1 MANKKK
7 TYRRKRSAADKAV
20 NAFFVLIILIV
31 LGLSVFA
38 LYPKISQRIADSKTE
53 QSTQEEQQ
61 QPTETVASVSEQLG
75 ITADEFISKYG
86 LNADEVTAES
96 ALSDI
101 ISGMNVV
108 KYYEFSRDMN
118 ALSAAEA
125 ETEDEAADSG
135 EAAEDGEAAEAP
147 ADGEAGEAEQST
159 FPQTF
164 EEFVSQSGLDPAE
177 VSEDMTVSDLQ
188 NLMMQKAQSE
198 EESTEAE
205 DEASADTSE
214 PEAQLAD

>member
-61 QPTETVASVSEQLG
+61 PAETVASVSEQLG

-96 ALSDI
+96 AVSDI

-108 KYYEFSRDMN
+108 KYYEFSRDMD
-118 ALSAAEA
+118 AVSVADAD
-125 ETEDEAADSG
+125 TEEEAADSG
-135 EAAEDGEAAEAP
+135 EAAEDGEATEAP
-147 ADGEAGEAEQST
+147 ADGEAEQST

-164 EEFVSQSGLDPAE
+164 EEFISQSGLDPAE

-198 EESTEAE
+198 EESTETE
-205 DEASADTSE
+205 GETEADTSE